1 MLKKVV
7 LTNVYTSK
15 STEVIVDTDED
26 AKAVLGAGKAPNETA
41 VVADITGLD
50 EALQRSTG
58 KKPSLDETVSL
69 FSGLAR
75 CLDRNI
81 STIKSLELMAARLK
95 SPAIVALSRTLPTTF
110 SPVTN

>member
-26 AKAVLGAGKAPNETA
+26 VKAVLGAGKAPNETA

-58 KKPSLDETVSL
+58 KNRASMRQSR
-69 FSGLAR
+69 SSAGW
-75 CLDRNI
+75 
-81 STIKSLELMAARLK
+81 
-95 SPAIVALSRTLPTTF
+95 PAVWIATF
-110 SPVTN
+110 RRSKAWN